1 MDVRSDLS
9 YVTIVVEPRS
19 LTVPPQA
26 QGTGTS
32 RSSCLLVWSVVSY
45 KRRVH
50 PGLGSAASLANG
62 YCSGNHLSGHGIH
75 YFVVQSSPGVVL
87 CIME

>member
-19 LTVPPQA
+19 LTVPPQT

-45 KRRVH
+45 KRCVH
-50 PGLGSAASLANG
+50 LGLGSAASLA
-62 YCSGNHLSGHGIH
+62 LTDT
-75 YFVVQSSPGVVL
+75 VVGTTCLAMASSTL
-87 CIME
+87 